1 MMLTLLY
8 MTMMKTVMTLRCCT
22 TFPYSRETADSVLFD
37 TGDVHEDQDV
47 DHVVHLSSMEVDSM

>member
-1 MMLTLLY
+1 